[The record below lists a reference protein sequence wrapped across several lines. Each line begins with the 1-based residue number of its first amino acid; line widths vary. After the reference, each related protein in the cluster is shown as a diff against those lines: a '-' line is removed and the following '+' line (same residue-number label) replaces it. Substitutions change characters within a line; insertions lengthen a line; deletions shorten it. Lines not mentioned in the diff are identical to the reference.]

1 MSKLWCFSVQ
11 EYTKVHKLH
20 NPFPQKYLLICIH
33 FEFGFILNLEQIFR
47 SSLLSYQRHL
57 FLLVSFQITL
67 TLICRVAPKLMAFIR
82 QLQVTQTLI
91 DFKSRNKYA
100 Y

>member
-1 MSKLWCFSVQ
+1 MSKYYDAFVFKNIQ
-11 EYTKVHKLH
+11 VRMLH

-33 FEFGFILNLEQIFR
+33 LEVGFILNLEQIFP

-57 FLLVSFQITL
+57 FLLVSFQITV
-67 TLICRVAPKLMAFIR
+67 TLICRVAPELMAFIR